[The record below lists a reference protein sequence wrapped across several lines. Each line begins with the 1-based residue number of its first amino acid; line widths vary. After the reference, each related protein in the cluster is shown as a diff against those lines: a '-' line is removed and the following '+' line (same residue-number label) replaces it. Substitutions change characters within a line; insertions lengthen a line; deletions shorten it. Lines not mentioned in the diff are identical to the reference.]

1 MLIKNKLCFFF
12 CISIIITGC
21 TLNKKETRLTLVPVS
36 DSLYKPDSS
45 YTTDLLEWK
54 SYYNGCTNKQLFS
67 NAYYL
72 KLQDSIYI
80 GSINNKDEIDVNKGI
95 RLLDTSKM
103 NDVFNLLSITNSSN
117 CFDTIHLTNTLK
129 EGFFKEVKNI
139 LTASPEQKTV
149 LELIDTGTMK
159 IRIGTVYTDELI
171 PDRLITLLDTT
182 TDASLTNYKALLMK
196 PENVLLS
203 QTVEMLGFSA
213 EFSLKTKLSN
223 AQKRQLDMDGFFN
236 FDNAFDNGSITLLS
250 NNNLLIQINK
260 RYTILGSF
268 VQLKEE

>member
-1 MLIKNKLCFFF
+1 MFIKNKLHFFI

-54 SYYNGCTNKQLFS
+54 NYYSKCTNKQLFS

-103 NDVFNLLSITNSSN
+103 NNVFNLLFIVNSSN
-117 CFDTIHLTNTLK
+117 CFDTLHLTNTLK
-129 EGFFKEVKNI
+129 NAFFKEVKNI
-139 LTASPEQKTV
+139 LNASPEQKTV
-149 LELIDTGTMK
+149 LELIDTATMK

-182 TDASLTNYKALLMK
+182 KDALLMKYKALLMK
-196 PENVLLS
+196 PENVLLA
-203 QTVEMLGFSA
+203 QTVEMIGFSA
-213 EFSLKTKLSN
+213 EFSLKVKPSA
-223 AQKRQLDMDGFFN
+223 AQIKQLDKDGFFN
-236 FDNAFDNGSITLLS
+236 FDNALDNGSITLLA
-250 NNNLLIQINK
+250 NNKLRVEINK
-260 RYTILGSF
+260 RYTVLGSF
-268 VQLKEE
+268 VQLKAE